1 MNEGSCAFHD
11 AESGEWIV
19 FRDPIRIVEARSID
33 EVLPAL
39 RLVERSVEEEGLAAA
54 GYLSYEAST
63 AFDPGVRTQGPSRF
77 PLLRF
82 GFYSRFEILDRP
94 LASREGSFAAGPW
107 VPDVERSEY
116 DRAIARVKDRLE
128 RGDTYQV
135 NYTMRLRAPFRGDDY
150 AFFLALAASQG
161 KAYAAYIDAG
171 SFAIVSASPELFFR
185 LEGEKILARPMKGT
199 APRGRTFREDE
210 ERSNRL
216 RESEKERAENVM
228 IVDMVRN
235 DLGKIAKTGSV
246 RTMSLFDA
254 EKYPTVWQMTSTVGA
269 ETRAP
274 FAEILAALFPSAS
287 VTGAPKRS
295 TMRIIAEIER
305 SAREV
310 YTGCIGFLRPGR
322 RALFNVAIRTALVD
336 RERNEAEY
344 GVGGGIVW
352 DSTAPAEYEECLAKA
367 RILFEE
373 SPSFSLLET
382 ILRTEEG
389 WFLLDRHMKRIR
401 ESAAYFGFPFNE
413 ARIRRELENLP
424 VDSGAGPI
432 RARLFLGAEGE
443 TTIEHGPISAD
454 FSSALLGL
462 AREPA
467 DSNDRFLYHK
477 TTHRAIY
484 DRARA
489 SCPGCDDVLLWNA
502 RGEAT
507 ESCAAN
513 LVVEKEGRLI
523 TPPVASGLLPG
534 TFRADLLAR
543 GTIVEERVLVEE
555 LPRAARLW
563 LVNSVRKWREAR
575 LSEDALR
582 RIRPGASVFG

>member
-11 AESGEWIV
+11 AESGEWAV

-33 EVLPAL
+33 EILPAL

-63 AFDPGVRTQGPSRF
+63 AFDPGLRTRGPSRF

-82 GFYSRFEILDRP
+82 GIYPRVEVLDRP
-94 LASREGSFAAGPW
+94 PAAGREAFAAGPW
-107 VPDVERSEY
+107 VPEVERSEY

-150 AFFLALAASQG
+150 SFFLALAASQG
-161 KAYAAYIDAG
+161 EAYAAYIDAG
-171 SFAIVSASPELFFR
+171 SFAVCSASPELFFR
-185 LEGEKILARPMKGT
+185 LEGERILARPMKGT
-199 APRGRTFREDE
+199 APRGRVFAEDE
-210 ERSNRL
+210 ERAARL
-216 RESEKERAENVM
+216 RGSEKERAENVM

-235 DLGKIAKTGSV
+235 DLGKIAVPGSV
-246 RTMSLFDA
+246 QTTRLFDA
-254 EKYPTVWQMTSTVGA
+254 EKYPTVWQMTSTVEA
-269 ETRAP
+269 ETRASV
-274 FAEILAALFPSAS
+274 AEILSALFPSAS

-305 SAREV
+305 SPREV
-310 YTGCIGFLRPGR
+310 YTGSIGFLRPGR

-336 RERNEAEY
+336 RTRNEAEY
-344 GVGGGIVW
+344 GAGGGIVW
-352 DSTAPAEYEECLAKA
+352 DSTATAEHEECLAKA

-382 ILRTEEG
+382 LLRTEEG
-389 WFLLDRHMKRIR
+389 WFLLDRHMERMR
-401 ESAAYFGFPFNE
+401 ESAAYFGFPFDE
-413 ARIRRELENLP
+413 ARIRRELERFP
-424 VDSGAGPI
+424 FDPGAGPI
-432 RARLFLGAEGE
+432 RARLLLGAGGE
-443 TTIEHGPISAD
+443 TAIERGPLSRD
-454 FSSALLGL
+454 SSPALLGL
-462 AREPA
+462 AQEPV
-467 DSNDRFLYHK
+467 DPENRFLYHK

-489 SCPGCDDVLLWNA
+489 SCPACDEVLLWNT

-513 LVVEKEGRLI
+513 LVAEREGRLV

-534 TFRADLLAR
+534 TFRADLLAC
-543 GTIVEERVLVEE
+543 GTVVEERVLLEE
-555 LPRAARLW
+555 LPRATRLW

-575 LSEDALR
+575 LSENALR
-582 RIRPGASVFG
+582 RVRAGVPVSG